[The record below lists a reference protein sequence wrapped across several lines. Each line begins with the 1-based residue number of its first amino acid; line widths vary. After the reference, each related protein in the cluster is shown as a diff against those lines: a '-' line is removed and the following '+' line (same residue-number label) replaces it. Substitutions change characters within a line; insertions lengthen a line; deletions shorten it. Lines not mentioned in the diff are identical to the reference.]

1 MANLTIDDIIGN
13 DDIKAQLKIALGAAK
28 LNNRQLPHMLLA
40 GRAGCGKTTTAQAIA
55 EMGGSYF
62 REVSP
67 DALRA
72 PEDLVSVFDKFP
84 LDGYDFHTGEI
95 VGTINPAI
103 LFIDEAHRL
112 SLKAEEMLGIA
123 MENWT
128 HSFTTGKGRKKENIT
143 AWVPR
148 FTLICATTME
158 GLLSKPFRDRF
169 KMMYIFKEYSFDE
182 SVRII
187 RVHADK
193 RGLKIDDVSIA
204 RIAQRSRGTPR
215 LMVRY
220 LERIADAMVYL
231 GRTEVTIDLVEAQFN
246 LMKIDEIGLT
256 ESDITILKT
265 LHNSELPVGIDTLA
279 LHTNQD
285 KNTIVEVNEPY
296 LLKLGMIERSK
307 QGRVIT
313 DNGVEHLIKSG
324 LIPAPKEAPA
334 SRVLSRRSV

>member
-1 MANLTIDDIIGN
+1 MTRLTIDDIIGN
-13 DDIKAQLKIALGAAK
+13 DAIKTQLKIAQGAAR

-67 DALRA
+67 DALKT

-84 LDGYDFHTGEI
+84 MDGYDFHTGEI
-95 VGTINPAI
+95 LGTINPSI

-112 SLKAEEMLGIA
+112 SLRAEEMLGIA

-128 HSFTTGKGRKKENIT
+128 HSFTIGKGKKKENIT
-143 AWVPR
+143 AWVPK

-169 KMMYIFKEYSFDE
+169 KMMYIFKEYNFDE
-182 SVRII
+182 SVQII
-187 RVHADK
+187 RVHANK
-193 RGLKIDDVSIA
+193 KGLTIDDISIA
-204 RIAQRSRGTPR
+204 RIAQRARGTPR

-220 LERIADAMVYL
+220 LERIADAMTFL
-231 GRTEVTIDLVEAQFN
+231 GKTGITIDLVEAQFN

-256 ESDITILKT
+256 ESDITILKI
-265 LHNSELPVGIDTLA
+265 LYASELPVGIDTLA

-285 KNTIVEVNEPY
+285 KNTIAEVNEPY
-296 LLKLGMIERSK
+296 LLRLGMIERSK
-307 QGRVIT
+307 QGRIIT
-313 DNGVEHLIKSG
+313 DNGVEHLVKSG
-324 LIPAPKEAPA
+324 LITPPKEVTT